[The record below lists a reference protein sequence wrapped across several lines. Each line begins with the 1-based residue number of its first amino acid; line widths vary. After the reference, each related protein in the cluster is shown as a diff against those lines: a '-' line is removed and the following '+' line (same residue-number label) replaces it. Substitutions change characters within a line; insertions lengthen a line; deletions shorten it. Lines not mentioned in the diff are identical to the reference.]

1 MVLVKGADP
10 GSFCAEAC
18 GMLPTLCYLVRLAKF
33 TGYFDTWMGVVAT
46 DNFTLLDAK
55 LFKPASTAQH
65 ISILACNEHIPKDLG
80 IIDVQSPEW
89 DLVSNILT
97 VLQKL
102 PGAYLQFV
110 PGHQDRKVAYAKL
123 PFLAPLNVDANAMA
137 TWYQQQHPH
146 IHTKVLLTNTAGI
159 HLHMPQGSITS
170 RYASAICYQA
180 TYGPLMAHIQ
190 KNHAWSSHTTK
201 TINWKA
207 HGSALRAR
215 VNKRTHFVK
224 LVHGRILP
232 TAKQL
237 HQHDAIRRLCPA
249 CLQATEDW
257 WTHILKCTH
266 ESRAQWQVGFP
277 EHLRKECGTPQTCP
291 LLTTVPLDAIQGWWE
306 CEHDTFTMDSSS
318 YPEALCH
325 LINQQNAIGWAQVMF
340 GSFI

>member
-1 MVLVKGADP
+1 MEISADPPFTISKALSHGICTASDGSVWDNKQGAHGWAVSTNKGERCVAGMVLVKGADP
-10 GSFCAEAC
+10 GSFCAEAS

-89 DLVSNILT
+89 DLVNKIPT
-97 VLQKL
+97 ILQKL

-170 RYASAICYQA
+170 RYSSPAICYQA

-190 KNHAWSSHTTK
+190 
-201 TINWKA
+201 
-207 HGSALRAR
+207 
-215 VNKRTHFVK
+215 
-224 LVHGRILP
+224 
-232 TAKQL
+232 
-237 HQHDAIRRLCPA
+237 
-249 CLQATEDW
+249 
-257 WTHILKCTH
+257 
-266 ESRAQWQVGFP
+266 
-277 EHLRKECGTPQTCP
+277 
-291 LLTTVPLDAIQGWWE
+291 
-306 CEHDTFTMDSSS
+306 
-318 YPEALCH
+318 
-325 LINQQNAIGWAQVMF
+325 
-340 GSFI
+340 